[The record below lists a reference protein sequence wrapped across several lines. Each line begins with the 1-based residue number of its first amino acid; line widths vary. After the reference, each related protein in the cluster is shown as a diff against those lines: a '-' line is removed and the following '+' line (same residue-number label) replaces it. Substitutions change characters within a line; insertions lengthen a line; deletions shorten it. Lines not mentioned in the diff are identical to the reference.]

1 MRFFYTF
8 PVNIVMKMN
17 LRWIIYMAV
26 AAVLLGGCSGKE
38 EEPPQLYQ
46 ELKAAD
52 KLVLAS
58 MSLTKTAR
66 LEDSQWYKIGKRIA
80 VYSYDSYLEAFID
93 MSLLKPE
100 DVVFDDAS
108 RTVRLTLPPV
118 EVELAGRD
126 MQMRKVY
133 ENIGVFRSDID
144 PKERA
149 AVKEQ
154 ANRSLKKELETD
166 GEFRRQLEE
175 TARRKARKY
184 FESLLESQGYT
195 AVVDFRSGSQQDVK
209 SSNLS
214 MP

>member
-1 MRFFYTF
+1 
-8 PVNIVMKMN
+8 MKMN

-26 AAVLLGGCSGKE
+26 AAALLGGCSGK

-100 DVVFDDAS
+100 DVVFDDAT

-154 ANRSLKKELETD
+154 ANRSLKKELEAD
-166 GEFRRQLEE
+166 GGFRRQLEE

-195 AVVDFRSGSQQDVK
+195 AVVDFRSDSQQDVK

>member
-1 MRFFYTF
+1 
-8 PVNIVMKMN
+8 MKMN

-26 AAVLLGGCSGKE
+26 AVVLLGGCSGK

-154 ANRSLKKELETD
+154 ANRSLKKELEAD

>member
-1 MRFFYTF
+1 
-8 PVNIVMKMN
+8 MKMN

-26 AAVLLGGCSGKE
+26 AAVLLGGCSGK

-66 LEDSQWYKIGKRIA
+66 LDDSQWYKIGKRIA
-80 VYSYDSYLEAFID
+80 VYSCDSYLEAFID
-93 MSLLKPE
+93 MSLLKPD

-118 EVELAGRD
+118 EVELTGRD

-154 ANRSLKKELETD
+154 ANRSLKKELEAD
-166 GEFRRQLEE
+166 GGFRRQLEE